1 MKLRLTNFEE
11 MKATISSGETSGFQ
25 RLRRDACE
33 KGLKI
38 QLRRSKRALH
48 YMHVRDAQDESL
60 QALLLTLPPKKIK
73 YYVLQ
78 IYKTR

>member
-1 MKLRLTNFEE
+1 
-11 MKATISSGETSGFQ
+11 MKATIPGGETSDFSDCEEILVKEDS
-25 RLRRDACE
+25 RYNFDA
-33 KGLKI
+33 LKE
-38 QLRRSKRALH
+38 LFHS
-48 YMHVRDAQDESL
+48 MHVRGSQNESL